1 MSLGAC
7 GKVALIW
14 LKHVGLLLF
23 LRRIHRRSDG
33 VSEAAAPPKMHY
45 MFPEPITRTPR
56 TRACAAALI
65 ACGITAAPAW
75 ANHQQVVVTRHYD
88 NAVGTSDA
96 ASQGVIEAGL
106 LRSRPALR
114 PGEVLEFVPGVI
126 VTQHTGDGKANQYFL
141 RGFNLDHGT
150 DFATSVNGMPTN
162 MSSHAHGQGYA
173 DLNFLIP
180 EMVQRVEYR
189 KGPYYAKGG
198 DFSLAGAADIAYR
211 TSFDR
216 PFLDFGI
223 GQRGFR
229 RSVAGGSAAVG
240 AGMTVVGAIEA
251 MGHDGPWVVPQGLK
265 RHNGVVTLSG
275 VGDDS
280 AWQLSVMGYDAKW
293 TATDQVP
300 ERLINTPGFNRFG
313 TLDPT
318 AGGDTS
324 RHSVSGQWSKNDGQ
338 GGVLRAQAYLMR
350 YHLDLYSN
358 FTYALERP
366 KDGDQFRQQDNR
378 TVLGGQVSYALSHGL
393 FERIARTEVGLQLR
407 HDDARVGLYDTVVR
421 RVTNVVRLDDVR
433 QSLAGVYAQ
442 TVVEWTP
449 MVRTITGLRAD
460 HLHARVDALS
470 LAQNSGSA
478 SGTQVSPKL
487 SVVLGP
493 WRKSEWFFNAGTGYH
508 SNDARGGTIRLDP
521 RSGEPVPRV
530 PLLVAGRGAEAGF
543 RTEAIPGL
551 QSSLSLWGL
560 HLDSEL
566 VYVGDAGATEASQ
579 SSRRRGV
586 EFSNRYTPVNW
597 LLIDADLAW
606 SHGRFANGDR
616 IPNAVD
622 RVASMAVT
630 LRDIAHWSGTLQWRY
645 LGSGALVEDNSVR
658 SRPSS
663 TLNARVSRHLPWLG
677 RNSEVTLDVFNLTNR
692 RTNDIQY
699 FYESR
704 LPGEAAPVADRH
716 LHPAEPRSM
725 RLSLRWG
732 F

>member
-1 MSLGAC
+1 MILKSLSRA
-7 GKVALIW
+7 KPV
-14 LKHVGLLLF
+14 
-23 LRRIHRRSDG
+23 
-33 VSEAAAPPKMHY
+33 
-45 MFPEPITRTPR
+45 
-56 TRACAAALI
+56 ACAFFMTVTMAQ
-65 ACGITAAPAW
+65 

-114 PGEVLEFVPGVI
+114 PGEILEFVPGVI

-162 MSSHAHGQGYA
+162 LPTHAHGQGYS

-180 EMVQRVEYR
+180 ELVQRVEYR

-211 TSFDR
+211 TGFDR
-216 PFLDFGI
+216 PFLDVGI

-229 RSVAGGSAAVG
+229 RHVAGGSTDVG
-240 AGMTVVGAIEA
+240 SGRTLLGAFEV

-275 VGDDS
+275 VGDS
-280 AWQLSVMGYDAKW
+280 SSWQLSFMGYQAKW

-300 ERLINTPGFNRFG
+300 ERLLNAPGFNRYG
-313 TLDPT
+313 SLDPT

-324 RHSVSGQWSKNDGQ
+324 RHSVSGQWSHNDAQ
-338 GGVLRAQAYLMR
+338 GGVWRAQAYVVR
-350 YHLDLYSN
+350 YAMDLYSN

-366 KDGDQFRQQDNR
+366 AAGDQFAQKDAR
-378 TVLGGQVSYALSHGL
+378 TVWGGQFSYAMSHGL
-393 FERIARTEVGLQLR
+393 FERIARSELGLQWR
-407 HDDARVGLYDTVVR
+407 TDKARVGLYDAVARRITEVVR
-421 RVTNVVRLDDVR
+421 EDDV
-433 QSLAGVYAQ
+433 QQTLVGVYAQ
-442 TVVEWTP
+442 NVLEWTP
-449 MVRTITGLRAD
+449 WLRTIAGVRVDHKRAQ
-460 HLHARVDALS
+460 VDALS
-470 LAQNSGSA
+470 LTVNGGRAQDSKA
-478 SGTQVSPKL
+478 SPKL
-487 SVVLGP
+487 SLILGP
-493 WRKSEWFFNAGTGYH
+493 WRKSEFFVNAGTGFH
-508 SNDARGGTIRLDP
+508 SNDARGATIRLDP
-521 RSGEPVPRV
+521 RSGESAQRV
-530 PLLVAGRGAEAGF
+530 PLLVAGRGAELGF

-551 QSSLSLWGL
+551 QSSLALWGL
-560 HLDSEL
+560 KLDSEL
-566 VYVGDAGATEASQ
+566 VYVGDAGATEASRA
-579 SSRRRGV
+579 SSRRGV
-586 EFSNRYTPVNW
+586 EFNNRYTPVQW
-597 LLIDADLAW
+597 LLIDADFAW
-606 SHGRFANGDR
+606 SRGRFDNGDR

-630 LRDIAHWSGTLQWRY
+630 LRDLAHWTTSLQWRY
-645 LGSGALVEDNSVR
+645 LGSGPLVEDNSVR

-663 TLNARVSRHLPWLG
+663 TLYTRITRGLPGWG
-677 RNSEVTLDVFNLTNR
+677 RQTDITLDIFNLTNR
-692 RTNDIQY
+692 RVNDIQY

-704 LPGEAAPVADRH
+704 LPGEPAPVADRH
-716 LHPAEPRSM
+716 VHPAEPRTF

>member
-1 MSLGAC
+1 MILKSPSRA
-7 GKVALIW
+7 KPVAYAFCMT
-14 LKHVGLLLF
+14 VTM
-23 LRRIHRRSDG
+23 
-33 VSEAAAPPKMHY
+33 AQ
-45 MFPEPITRTPR
+45 
-56 TRACAAALI
+56 
-65 ACGITAAPAW
+65 

-114 PGEVLEFVPGVI
+114 PGEILEFVPGVI

-162 MSSHAHGQGYA
+162 LPTHAHGQGYS

-180 EMVQRVEYR
+180 ELVQRVEYR

-211 TSFDR
+211 TGFDR
-216 PFLDFGI
+216 PFLDVGI

-229 RSVAGGSAAVG
+229 RHVAGGSTDVG
-240 AGMTVVGAIEA
+240 SGRTLLGAFEV

-275 VGDDS
+275 VGDS
-280 AWQLSVMGYDAKW
+280 SSWQLSFMGYQAKW

-300 ERLINTPGFNRFG
+300 ERLLNAPGFNRYG
-313 TLDPT
+313 SLDPT

-324 RHSVSGQWSKNDGQ
+324 RHSVSGQWSHNDAQ
-338 GGVLRAQAYLMR
+338 GGVWRAQAYVVR
-350 YHLDLYSN
+350 YAMDLYSN

-366 KDGDQFRQQDNR
+366 AAGDQFAQKDAR
-378 TVLGGQVSYALSHGL
+378 TVWGGQFSYAMSHGL
-393 FERIARTEVGLQLR
+393 FERIARSELGLQWR
-407 HDDARVGLYDTVVR
+407 TDKARVGLYDAVARRITEVVR
-421 RVTNVVRLDDVR
+421 EDDV
-433 QSLAGVYAQ
+433 QQTLVGVYAQ
-442 TVVEWTP
+442 NVLEWTP
-449 MVRTITGLRAD
+449 WLRTIAGVRVDHKRAQ
-460 HLHARVDALS
+460 VDALS
-470 LAQNSGSA
+470 LTVNGGTAQDSKA
-478 SGTQVSPKL
+478 SPKL
-487 SVVLGP
+487 SLILGP
-493 WRKSEWFFNAGTGYH
+493 WRKSEFFVNAGTGFH
-508 SNDARGGTIRLDP
+508 SNDARGATIRLDP
-521 RSGEPVPRV
+521 RSGESAQRV
-530 PLLVAGRGAEAGF
+530 PLLVAGRGAELGF

-551 QSSLSLWGL
+551 QSSLALWGL
-560 HLDSEL
+560 KLDSEL
-566 VYVGDAGATEASQ
+566 VYVGDAGATEASRA
-579 SSRRRGV
+579 SSRRGV
-586 EFSNRYTPVNW
+586 EFNNRYTPVQW
-597 LLIDADLAW
+597 LLIDADFAW
-606 SHGRFANGDR
+606 SRGRFDNGDR

-630 LRDIAHWSGTLQWRY
+630 LRDLAHWTTSLQWRY
-645 LGSGALVEDNSVR
+645 LGSGPLVEDNSVR

-663 TLNARVSRHLPWLG
+663 TLNTRITRGLPGWG
-677 RNSEVTLDVFNLTNR
+677 RQTDITLDIFNLTDR
-692 RTNDIQY
+692 RVNDIQY

-704 LPGEAAPVADRH
+704 LPGEPAPVADRH
-716 LHPAEPRSM
+716 VHPAEPRTF

>member
-1 MSLGAC
+1 MILKSPSRA
-7 GKVALIW
+7 KPVAYAFFMT
-14 LKHVGLLLF
+14 VTM
-23 LRRIHRRSDG
+23 
-33 VSEAAAPPKMHY
+33 AQ
-45 MFPEPITRTPR
+45 
-56 TRACAAALI
+56 
-65 ACGITAAPAW
+65 

-114 PGEVLEFVPGVI
+114 PGEILEFVPGVI

-162 MSSHAHGQGYA
+162 LPTHAHGQGYS

-180 EMVQRVEYR
+180 ELVQRVEYR

-211 TSFDR
+211 TGFDR
-216 PFLDFGI
+216 PFLDVGI

-229 RSVAGGSAAVG
+229 RHVAGGSTDVG
-240 AGMTVVGAIEA
+240 SGRTLLGAFEV

-275 VGDDS
+275 VGDS
-280 AWQLSVMGYDAKW
+280 SSWQLSFMGYQAKW

-300 ERLINTPGFNRFG
+300 ERLLNAPGFNRYG
-313 TLDPT
+313 SLDPT

-324 RHSVSGQWSKNDGQ
+324 RHSVSGQWSHNDAQ
-338 GGVLRAQAYLMR
+338 GGVWRAQAYVVR
-350 YHLDLYSN
+350 YAMDLYSN

-366 KDGDQFRQQDNR
+366 AAGDQFAQKDAR
-378 TVLGGQVSYALSHGL
+378 TVWGGQFSYAMSHGL
-393 FERIARTEVGLQLR
+393 FERIARSELGLQWR
-407 HDDARVGLYDTVVR
+407 TDKARVGLYDSVARRITEVVR
-421 RVTNVVRLDDVR
+421 EDDV
-433 QSLAGVYAQ
+433 QQTLVGVYAQ
-442 TVVEWTP
+442 NVLEWTP
-449 MVRTITGLRAD
+449 WLRTIAGVRVDHKRAQ
-460 HLHARVDALS
+460 VDALS
-470 LAQNSGSA
+470 LTVNGGRAQDSKA
-478 SGTQVSPKL
+478 SPKL
-487 SVVLGP
+487 SLILGP
-493 WRKSEWFFNAGTGYH
+493 WRKSEFFVNAGTGFH
-508 SNDARGGTIRLDP
+508 SNDARGATIRLDP
-521 RSGEPVPRV
+521 RSGESAQRV
-530 PLLVAGRGAEAGF
+530 PLLVAGRGTELGF

-551 QSSLSLWGL
+551 QSSLALWGL
-560 HLDSEL
+560 KLDSEL
-566 VYVGDAGATEASQ
+566 VYVGDAGATEASRA
-579 SSRRRGV
+579 SSRRGV
-586 EFSNRYTPVNW
+586 EFNNRYTPVQW
-597 LLIDADLAW
+597 LLIDADFAW
-606 SHGRFANGDR
+606 SRGRFDNGDR

-630 LRDIAHWSGTLQWRY
+630 LRDLAHWTTSLQWRY
-645 LGSGALVEDNSVR
+645 LGSGPLVEDNSVR

-663 TLNARVSRHLPWLG
+663 TLNTRITRGLPGWG
-677 RNSEVTLDVFNLTNR
+677 RQTDITLDIFNLTNR
-692 RTNDIQY
+692 RVNDIQY

-704 LPGEAAPVADRH
+704 LPGEPAPVADRH
-716 LHPAEPRSM
+716 VHPAEPRTF

>member
-1 MSLGAC
+1 MILKSLSRA
-7 GKVALIW
+7 KPVAYAFCMT
-14 LKHVGLLLF
+14 VTM
-23 LRRIHRRSDG
+23 
-33 VSEAAAPPKMHY
+33 AQ
-45 MFPEPITRTPR
+45 
-56 TRACAAALI
+56 
-65 ACGITAAPAW
+65 

-114 PGEVLEFVPGVI
+114 PGEILEFVPGVI

-162 MSSHAHGQGYA
+162 LPTHAHGQGYS

-180 EMVQRVEYR
+180 ELVQRVEYR

-211 TSFDR
+211 TGFDR
-216 PFLDFGI
+216 PFLDVGI

-229 RSVAGGSAAVG
+229 RHVAGGSTDIGSGRTLLG
-240 AGMTVVGAIEA
+240 AFEV

-275 VGDDS
+275 VGDS
-280 AWQLSVMGYDAKW
+280 SSWQLSFMGYQAKW

-300 ERLINTPGFNRFG
+300 ERLLNAPGFNRYG
-313 TLDPT
+313 SLDPT

-324 RHSVSGQWSKNDGQ
+324 RHSVSGQWSHNDAQ
-338 GGVLRAQAYLMR
+338 GGVWRAQAYVVR
-350 YHLDLYSN
+350 YAMDLYSN

-366 KDGDQFRQQDNR
+366 AAGDQFAQKDAR
-378 TVLGGQVSYALSHGL
+378 TVWGGQFSYAMSHGL
-393 FERIARTEVGLQLR
+393 FERIARSEFGLQWR
-407 HDDARVGLYDTVVR
+407 TDKARVGLYDAVARRITEVVR
-421 RVTNVVRLDDVR
+421 EDDV
-433 QSLAGVYAQ
+433 QQTLVGVYAQ
-442 TVVEWTP
+442 NVLEWTP
-449 MVRTITGLRAD
+449 WLRTIAGVRVDHKRAQ
-460 HLHARVDALS
+460 VDALS
-470 LAQNSGSA
+470 LTVNGGRAQDSKA
-478 SGTQVSPKL
+478 SPKL
-487 SVVLGP
+487 SLILGP
-493 WRKSEWFFNAGTGYH
+493 WRKSEFFVNAGTGFH
-508 SNDARGGTIRLDP
+508 SNDARGATIRLDP
-521 RSGEPVPRV
+521 RSGESAQRV
-530 PLLVAGRGAEAGF
+530 PLLVAGRGTELGF

-551 QSSLSLWGL
+551 QSSLALWGL
-560 HLDSEL
+560 KLESEL
-566 VYVGDAGATEASQ
+566 VYVGDAGATEASRA
-579 SSRRRGV
+579 SSRRGV
-586 EFSNRYTPVNW
+586 EFNNRYTPVQW
-597 LLIDADLAW
+597 LLIDADFAW
-606 SHGRFANGDR
+606 SRGRFDNGDR

-630 LRDIAHWSGTLQWRY
+630 LRDLAHWTTSLQWRY
-645 LGSGALVEDNSVR
+645 LGSGPLVEDNSVR

-663 TLNARVSRHLPWLG
+663 TLNTRITRGLPGWG
-677 RNSEVTLDVFNLTNR
+677 RQTDITLDIFNLTNR
-692 RTNDIQY
+692 RVNDIQY

-704 LPGEAAPVADRH
+704 LPGEPAPVADRH
-716 LHPAEPRSM
+716 VHPAEPRTF

>member
-1 MSLGAC
+1 M
-7 GKVALIW
+7 I
-14 LKHVGLLLF
+14 LKSP
-23 LRRIHRRSDG
+23 RRAKP
-33 VSEAAAPPKMHY
+33 V
-45 MFPEPITRTPR
+45 
-56 TRACAAALI
+56 ACAFCMTVTMAQ
-65 ACGITAAPAW
+65 

-114 PGEVLEFVPGVI
+114 PGEILEFVPGVI

-162 MSSHAHGQGYA
+162 LPTHAHGQGYS

-180 EMVQRVEYR
+180 ELVQRVEYR

-211 TSFDR
+211 TGFDR
-216 PFLDFGI
+216 PFLDVGI

-229 RSVAGGSAAVG
+229 RHVAGGSTDVG
-240 AGMTVVGAIEA
+240 SGRTLLGAFEV

-275 VGDDS
+275 VGDS
-280 AWQLSVMGYDAKW
+280 SSWQLSFMGYQAKW

-300 ERLINTPGFNRFG
+300 ERLLNAPGFNRYG
-313 TLDPT
+313 SLDPT

-324 RHSVSGQWSKNDGQ
+324 RHSVSGQWSHNDAQ
-338 GGVLRAQAYLMR
+338 GGVWRAQAYVVR
-350 YHLDLYSN
+350 YAMDLYSN

-366 KDGDQFRQQDNR
+366 AAGDQFAQKDAR
-378 TVLGGQVSYALSHGL
+378 TVWGGQFSYAMSHGL
-393 FERIARTEVGLQLR
+393 FERIARSELGLQWR
-407 HDDARVGLYDTVVR
+407 TDKARVGLYDSVARRITEVVR
-421 RVTNVVRLDDVR
+421 EDDV
-433 QSLAGVYAQ
+433 QQTLVGVYAQ
-442 TVVEWTP
+442 NVLEWTP
-449 MVRTITGLRAD
+449 WLRSIAGVRVDHKRAQ
-460 HLHARVDALS
+460 VDALS
-470 LAQNSGSA
+470 LTVNGGRAQDSKA
-478 SGTQVSPKL
+478 SPKL
-487 SVVLGP
+487 SLILGP
-493 WRKSEWFFNAGTGYH
+493 WRKSEFFVNAGTGFH
-508 SNDARGGTIRLDP
+508 SNDARGATIRLDP
-521 RSGEPVPRV
+521 RSGESAQRV
-530 PLLVAGRGAEAGF
+530 PLLVAGRGAELGF

-551 QSSLSLWGL
+551 QSSLALWGL
-560 HLDSEL
+560 KLDSEL
-566 VYVGDAGATEASQ
+566 VYVGDAGATEASRA
-579 SSRRRGV
+579 SSRRGV
-586 EFSNRYTPVNW
+586 EFNNRYTPVQW
-597 LLIDADLAW
+597 LLIDADFAW
-606 SHGRFANGDR
+606 SRGRFDNGDR

-630 LRDIAHWSGTLQWRY
+630 LRDLAHWTTSLQWRY
-645 LGSGALVEDNSVR
+645 LGSGPLVEDNSVR

-663 TLNARVSRHLPWLG
+663 TLNTRITRGLPGWG
-677 RNSEVTLDVFNLTNR
+677 RQTDITLDIFNLTNR
-692 RTNDIQY
+692 RVNDIQY

-704 LPGEAAPVADRH
+704 LPGDPAPVADRH
-716 LHPAEPRSM
+716 VHPAEPRTF

>member
-1 MSLGAC
+1 M
-7 GKVALIW
+7 I
-14 LKHVGLLLF
+14 LKSP
-23 LRRIHRRSDG
+23 RRAKP
-33 VSEAAAPPKMHY
+33 V
-45 MFPEPITRTPR
+45 
-56 TRACAAALI
+56 ACAFCMTVTMAQ
-65 ACGITAAPAW
+65 

-114 PGEVLEFVPGVI
+114 PGEILEFVPGVI

-162 MSSHAHGQGYA
+162 LPTHAHGQGYS

-180 EMVQRVEYR
+180 ELVQRVEYR

-211 TSFDR
+211 TGFDR
-216 PFLDFGI
+216 PFLDVGI

-229 RSVAGGSAAVG
+229 RHVAGGSTDVG
-240 AGMTVVGAIEA
+240 SGRTLLGAFEV

-275 VGDDS
+275 VGDS
-280 AWQLSVMGYDAKW
+280 SSWQLSFMGYQAKW

-300 ERLINTPGFNRFG
+300 ERLLNAPGFNRYG
-313 TLDPT
+313 SLDPT

-324 RHSVSGQWSKNDGQ
+324 RHSVSGQWSHNDAQ
-338 GGVLRAQAYLMR
+338 GGVWRAQAYVVR
-350 YHLDLYSN
+350 YAMDLYSN

-366 KDGDQFRQQDNR
+366 AAGDQFAQKDAR
-378 TVLGGQVSYALSHGL
+378 TVWGGQFSYAMSHGL
-393 FERIARTEVGLQLR
+393 FERIARSELGLQWR
-407 HDDARVGLYDTVVR
+407 TDKARVGLYDSVARRITEVVR
-421 RVTNVVRLDDVR
+421 EDDV
-433 QSLAGVYAQ
+433 QQTLVGVYAQ
-442 TVVEWTP
+442 NVLEWTP
-449 MVRTITGLRAD
+449 WLRSIAGVRVDHKRAQ
-460 HLHARVDALS
+460 VDALS
-470 LAQNSGSA
+470 LTVNGGRAQDSKA
-478 SGTQVSPKL
+478 SPKL
-487 SVVLGP
+487 SLILGP
-493 WRKSEWFFNAGTGYH
+493 WRKSEFFVNAGTGFH
-508 SNDARGGTIRLDP
+508 SNDARGATIRLDP
-521 RSGEPVPRV
+521 RSGESAQRV
-530 PLLVAGRGAEAGF
+530 PLLVAGRGAELGF

-551 QSSLSLWGL
+551 QSSLALWGL
-560 HLDSEL
+560 KLESEL
-566 VYVGDAGATEASQ
+566 VYVGDAGATEASRA
-579 SSRRRGV
+579 SSRRGV
-586 EFSNRYTPVNW
+586 EFNNRYTPVQW
-597 LLIDADLAW
+597 LLIDADFAW
-606 SHGRFANGDR
+606 SRGRFDNGDR

-630 LRDIAHWSGTLQWRY
+630 LRDLAHWTTSLQWRY
-645 LGSGALVEDNSVR
+645 LGSGPLVEDNSVR

-663 TLNARVSRHLPWLG
+663 TLNTRITRGLPGLG
-677 RNSEVTLDVFNLTNR
+677 RQTDITLDIFNLTNR
-692 RTNDIQY
+692 RVNDIQY

-704 LPGEAAPVADRH
+704 LPGEPAPVADRH
-716 LHPAEPRSM
+716 VHPAEPRTF

>member
-1 MSLGAC
+1 MILKSLSRA
-7 GKVALIW
+7 KPV
-14 LKHVGLLLF
+14 
-23 LRRIHRRSDG
+23 
-33 VSEAAAPPKMHY
+33 
-45 MFPEPITRTPR
+45 
-56 TRACAAALI
+56 ACAFFMTVTMAQ
-65 ACGITAAPAW
+65 

-114 PGEVLEFVPGVI
+114 PGEILEFVPGVI

-162 MSSHAHGQGYA
+162 LPTHAHGQGYS

-180 EMVQRVEYR
+180 ELVQRVEYR

-211 TSFDR
+211 TGFDR
-216 PFLDFGI
+216 PFLDVGI

-229 RSVAGGSAAVG
+229 RHVAGGSTDLGSGRTLLG
-240 AGMTVVGAIEA
+240 AFEV

-275 VGDDS
+275 VGDS
-280 AWQLSVMGYDAKW
+280 SSWQLSFMGYQAKW

-300 ERLINTPGFNRFG
+300 ERLLNAPGFNRYG
-313 TLDPT
+313 SLDPT

-324 RHSVSGQWSKNDGQ
+324 RHSVSGQWSHNDAQ
-338 GGVLRAQAYLMR
+338 GGVWRAQAYVVR
-350 YHLDLYSN
+350 YAMDLYSN

-366 KDGDQFRQQDNR
+366 AAGDQFAQKDAR
-378 TVLGGQVSYALSHGL
+378 TVWGGQFSYAMSHGL
-393 FERIARTEVGLQLR
+393 FERIARSELGLQWR
-407 HDDARVGLYDTVVR
+407 TDKARVGLYDAVARRITEVVR
-421 RVTNVVRLDDVR
+421 EDDV
-433 QSLAGVYAQ
+433 QQTLVGVYAQ
-442 TVVEWTP
+442 NVLEWTP
-449 MVRTITGLRAD
+449 WLRSIAGVRVDHKRAQ
-460 HLHARVDALS
+460 VDALS
-470 LAQNSGSA
+470 LTVNGGRAQDSKA
-478 SGTQVSPKL
+478 SPKL
-487 SVVLGP
+487 SLILGP
-493 WRKSEWFFNAGTGYH
+493 WRKSEFFVNAGTGFH
-508 SNDARGGTIRLDP
+508 SNDARGATIRLDP
-521 RSGEPVPRV
+521 RSGESAQRV
-530 PLLVAGRGAEAGF
+530 PLLVAGRGAELGF

-551 QSSLSLWGL
+551 QSSLALWGL
-560 HLDSEL
+560 KLDSEL
-566 VYVGDAGATEASQ
+566 VYVGDAGATEASRA
-579 SSRRRGV
+579 SSRRGV
-586 EFSNRYTPVNW
+586 EFNNRYTPVQW
-597 LLIDADLAW
+597 LLIDADFAW
-606 SHGRFANGDR
+606 SRGRFDNGDR

-630 LRDIAHWSGTLQWRY
+630 LRDLAHWTTSLQWRY
-645 LGSGALVEDNSVR
+645 LGSGPLVEDNSVR

-663 TLNARVSRHLPWLG
+663 TLNTRITRGLPGWG
-677 RNSEVTLDVFNLTNR
+677 RQTDITLDIFNLTNR
-692 RTNDIQY
+692 RVNDIQY

-704 LPGEAAPVADRH
+704 LPGEPAPVADRH
-716 LHPAEPRSM
+716 VHPAEPRTF

>member
-1 MSLGAC
+1 MILKSLSRA
-7 GKVALIW
+7 KPV
-14 LKHVGLLLF
+14 
-23 LRRIHRRSDG
+23 
-33 VSEAAAPPKMHY
+33 
-45 MFPEPITRTPR
+45 
-56 TRACAAALI
+56 ACAFCMTVTMAQ
-65 ACGITAAPAW
+65 

-114 PGEVLEFVPGVI
+114 PGEILEFVPGVI

-162 MSSHAHGQGYA
+162 LPTHAHGQGYS

-180 EMVQRVEYR
+180 ELVQRVEYR

-211 TSFDR
+211 TGFDR
-216 PFLDFGI
+216 PFLDVGI

-229 RSVAGGSAAVG
+229 RHVAGGSTDVG
-240 AGMTVVGAIEA
+240 SGRTLLGAFEV

-275 VGDDS
+275 VGDS
-280 AWQLSVMGYDAKW
+280 SSWQLSFMGYQAKW

-300 ERLINTPGFNRFG
+300 ERLLNAPGFNRYG
-313 TLDPT
+313 SLDPT

-324 RHSVSGQWSKNDGQ
+324 RHSVSGQWSHNDAQ
-338 GGVLRAQAYLMR
+338 GGVWRAQAYVVR
-350 YHLDLYSN
+350 YAMDLYSN

-366 KDGDQFRQQDNR
+366 AAGDQFAQKDAR
-378 TVLGGQVSYALSHGL
+378 TVWGGQFSYAMSHGL
-393 FERIARTEVGLQLR
+393 FERIARSELGLQWR
-407 HDDARVGLYDTVVR
+407 TDKARVGLYDSVARRITEVVR
-421 RVTNVVRLDDVR
+421 EDDV
-433 QSLAGVYAQ
+433 QQTLVGVYAQ
-442 TVVEWTP
+442 NVLEWTP
-449 MVRTITGLRAD
+449 WLRSIAGVRVDHKRAQ
-460 HLHARVDALS
+460 VDALS
-470 LAQNSGSA
+470 LTVNGGRAQDSKA
-478 SGTQVSPKL
+478 SPKL
-487 SVVLGP
+487 SLILGP
-493 WRKSEWFFNAGTGYH
+493 WRKSEFFVNAGTGFH
-508 SNDARGGTIRLDP
+508 SNDARGATIRLDP
-521 RSGEPVPRV
+521 RSGESAQRV
-530 PLLVAGRGAEAGF
+530 PLLVAGRGAELGF

-551 QSSLSLWGL
+551 QSSLALWGL
-560 HLDSEL
+560 KLDSEL
-566 VYVGDAGATEASQ
+566 VYVGDAGATEASRA
-579 SSRRRGV
+579 SSRRGV
-586 EFSNRYTPVNW
+586 EFNNRYTPVQW
-597 LLIDADLAW
+597 LLIDADFAW
-606 SHGRFANGDR
+606 SRGRFDNGDR

-630 LRDIAHWSGTLQWRY
+630 LRDLAHWTTSLQWRY
-645 LGSGALVEDNSVR
+645 LGSGPLVEDNSVR

-663 TLNARVSRHLPWLG
+663 TLNTRITRGLPGWG
-677 RNSEVTLDVFNLTNR
+677 RQTDITLDIFNLTNR
-692 RTNDIQY
+692 RVNDIQY

-704 LPGEAAPVADRH
+704 LPGDPAPVADRH
-716 LHPAEPRSM
+716 VHPAEPRTF

>member
-1 MSLGAC
+1 MILKSLSRA
-7 GKVALIW
+7 KPV
-14 LKHVGLLLF
+14 
-23 LRRIHRRSDG
+23 
-33 VSEAAAPPKMHY
+33 
-45 MFPEPITRTPR
+45 
-56 TRACAAALI
+56 ACAFFMTVTMAQ
-65 ACGITAAPAW
+65 

-114 PGEVLEFVPGVI
+114 PGEILEFVPGVI

-162 MSSHAHGQGYA
+162 LPTHAHGQGYS

-180 EMVQRVEYR
+180 ELVQRVEYR

-211 TSFDR
+211 TGFDR
-216 PFLDFGI
+216 PFLDVGI

-229 RSVAGGSAAVG
+229 RHVAGGSTDVG
-240 AGMTVVGAIEA
+240 SGRTLLGAFEV

-275 VGDDS
+275 VGDS
-280 AWQLSVMGYDAKW
+280 SSWQLSFMGYQAKW

-300 ERLINTPGFNRFG
+300 ERLLNAPGFNRYG
-313 TLDPT
+313 SLDPT

-324 RHSVSGQWSKNDGQ
+324 RHSVSGQWSHNDAQ
-338 GGVLRAQAYLMR
+338 GGVWRAQAYVVR
-350 YHLDLYSN
+350 YAMDLYSN

-366 KDGDQFRQQDNR
+366 AAGDQFAQKDGR
-378 TVLGGQVSYALSHGL
+378 TVWGGQFSYAMSHGL
-393 FERIARTEVGLQLR
+393 FERIARSELGLQWR
-407 HDDARVGLYDTVVR
+407 TDKARVGLYDAVARRITEVVR
-421 RVTNVVRLDDVR
+421 EDDV
-433 QSLAGVYAQ
+433 QQTLVGVYAQ
-442 TVVEWTP
+442 NVLEWTP
-449 MVRTITGLRAD
+449 WLRTIAGVRVDHKRAQ
-460 HLHARVDALS
+460 VDALS
-470 LAQNSGSA
+470 LTVNGGRAQDSKA
-478 SGTQVSPKL
+478 SPKL
-487 SVVLGP
+487 SLILGP
-493 WRKSEWFFNAGTGYH
+493 WRKSEFFVNAGTGFH
-508 SNDARGGTIRLDP
+508 SNDARGATIRLDP
-521 RSGEPVPRV
+521 RSGESAQRV
-530 PLLVAGRGAEAGF
+530 PLLVAGRGTELGF

-551 QSSLSLWGL
+551 QSSLALWGL
-560 HLDSEL
+560 KLDSEL
-566 VYVGDAGATEASQ
+566 VYVGDAGATEASRA
-579 SSRRRGV
+579 SSRRGV
-586 EFSNRYTPVNW
+586 EFNNRYTPVQW
-597 LLIDADLAW
+597 LLIDADFAW
-606 SHGRFANGDR
+606 SRGRFDNGDR

-630 LRDIAHWSGTLQWRY
+630 LRDLAHWTTSLQWRY
-645 LGSGALVEDNSVR
+645 LGSGPLVEDNSVR

-663 TLNARVSRHLPWLG
+663 TLNTRITRGLPGWG
-677 RNSEVTLDVFNLTNR
+677 RQTDITLDIFNLTNR
-692 RTNDIQY
+692 RVNDIQY

-704 LPGEAAPVADRH
+704 LPGEPAPVADRH
-716 LHPAEPRSM
+716 VHPAEPRTF

>member
-1 MSLGAC
+1 M
-7 GKVALIW
+7 I
-14 LKHVGLLLF
+14 LKSP
-23 LRRIHRRSDG
+23 RRAKP
-33 VSEAAAPPKMHY
+33 V
-45 MFPEPITRTPR
+45 
-56 TRACAAALI
+56 ACAFCMTVTMAQ
-65 ACGITAAPAW
+65 

-114 PGEVLEFVPGVI
+114 PGEILEFVPGVI

-162 MSSHAHGQGYA
+162 LPTHAHGQGYS

-180 EMVQRVEYR
+180 ELVQRVEYR

-211 TSFDR
+211 TGFDR
-216 PFLDFGI
+216 PFLDVGI

-229 RSVAGGSAAVG
+229 RHVAGGSTDLGSGRTLLG
-240 AGMTVVGAIEA
+240 AFEV

-275 VGDDS
+275 VGDS
-280 AWQLSVMGYDAKW
+280 SSWQLSFMGYQAKW

-300 ERLINTPGFNRFG
+300 ERLLNAPGFNRYG
-313 TLDPT
+313 SLDPT

-324 RHSVSGQWSKNDGQ
+324 RHSVSGQWSHNDAQ
-338 GGVLRAQAYLMR
+338 GGVWRAQAYVVR
-350 YHLDLYSN
+350 YAMDLYSN

-366 KDGDQFRQQDNR
+366 AAGDQFAQKDAR
-378 TVLGGQVSYALSHGL
+378 TVWGGQFSYAMSHGL
-393 FERIARTEVGLQLR
+393 FERIARSELGLQWR
-407 HDDARVGLYDTVVR
+407 TDKARVGLYDSVARRITEVVR
-421 RVTNVVRLDDVR
+421 EDDV
-433 QSLAGVYAQ
+433 QQTLVGVYAQ
-442 TVVEWTP
+442 NVLEWTP
-449 MVRTITGLRAD
+449 WLRTIAGVRVDHKRAQ
-460 HLHARVDALS
+460 VDALS
-470 LAQNSGSA
+470 LTVNGGRAQDSKA
-478 SGTQVSPKL
+478 SPKL
-487 SVVLGP
+487 SLILGP
-493 WRKSEWFFNAGTGYH
+493 WRKSEFFVNAGTGFH
-508 SNDARGGTIRLDP
+508 SNDARGATIRLDP
-521 RSGEPVPRV
+521 RSGESAQRV
-530 PLLVAGRGAEAGF
+530 PLLVAGRGAELGF

-551 QSSLSLWGL
+551 QSSLALWGL
-560 HLDSEL
+560 KLESEL
-566 VYVGDAGATEASQ
+566 VYVGDAGATEASRA
-579 SSRRRGV
+579 SSRRGV
-586 EFSNRYTPVNW
+586 EFNNRYTPVQW
-597 LLIDADLAW
+597 LLIDADFAW
-606 SHGRFANGDR
+606 SRGRFDNGDR

-630 LRDIAHWSGTLQWRY
+630 LRDLAHWTTSLQWRY
-645 LGSGALVEDNSVR
+645 LGSGPLVEDNSVR

-663 TLNARVSRHLPWLG
+663 TLNTRITRGLPGLG
-677 RNSEVTLDVFNLTNR
+677 RQTDITLDIFNLTNR
-692 RTNDIQY
+692 RVNDIQY

-704 LPGEAAPVADRH
+704 LPGEPAPVADRH
-716 LHPAEPRSM
+716 VHPAEPRTF

>member
-1 MSLGAC
+1 M
-7 GKVALIW
+7 I
-14 LKHVGLLLF
+14 LKSP
-23 LRRIHRRSDG
+23 RRAKP
-33 VSEAAAPPKMHY
+33 V
-45 MFPEPITRTPR
+45 
-56 TRACAAALI
+56 ACAFCMTVTMAQ
-65 ACGITAAPAW
+65 

-114 PGEVLEFVPGVI
+114 PGEILEFVPGVI

-162 MSSHAHGQGYA
+162 LPTHAHGQGYS

-180 EMVQRVEYR
+180 ELVQRVEYR

-211 TSFDR
+211 TGFDR
-216 PFLDFGI
+216 PFLDVGI

-229 RSVAGGSAAVG
+229 RHVAGGSTDLGSGRTVLG
-240 AGMTVVGAIEA
+240 AFEV

-275 VGDDS
+275 VGDS
-280 AWQLSVMGYDAKW
+280 SSWQLSFMGYRAKW

-300 ERLINTPGFNRFG
+300 ERLLNAPGFNRYG
-313 TLDPT
+313 SLDPT

-324 RHSVSGQWSKNDGQ
+324 RHSVSGQWSHNDAQ
-338 GGVLRAQAYLMR
+338 GGVWRAQAYVVR
-350 YHLDLYSN
+350 YAMDLYSN

-366 KDGDQFRQQDNR
+366 AAGDQFAQKDAR
-378 TVLGGQVSYALSHGL
+378 TVWGGQFSYAMSHGL
-393 FERIARTEVGLQLR
+393 FERIARSELGLQWR
-407 HDDARVGLYDTVVR
+407 TDKARVGLYDSVARRITEVVR
-421 RVTNVVRLDDVR
+421 EDDV
-433 QSLAGVYAQ
+433 QQTLVGVYAQ
-442 TVVEWTP
+442 NVLEWTP
-449 MVRTITGLRAD
+449 WLRTIAGVRVDHKRAQ
-460 HLHARVDALS
+460 VDALS
-470 LAQNSGSA
+470 LTVNGGRAQDSKA
-478 SGTQVSPKL
+478 SPKL
-487 SVVLGP
+487 SLILGP
-493 WRKSEWFFNAGTGYH
+493 WRKSEFFVNAGTGFH
-508 SNDARGGTIRLDP
+508 SNDARGATIRLDP
-521 RSGEPVPRV
+521 RSGESAQRV
-530 PLLVAGRGAEAGF
+530 PLLVAGRGAELGF

-551 QSSLSLWGL
+551 QSSLALWGL
-560 HLDSEL
+560 KLDSEL
-566 VYVGDAGATEASQ
+566 VYVGDAGATEASRA
-579 SSRRRGV
+579 SSRRGV
-586 EFSNRYTPVNW
+586 EFNNRYTPVQW
-597 LLIDADLAW
+597 LLIDADFAW
-606 SHGRFANGDR
+606 SRGRFDNGDR

-630 LRDIAHWSGTLQWRY
+630 LRDLAHWTTSLQWRY
-645 LGSGALVEDNSVR
+645 LGSGPLVEDNSVR

-663 TLNARVSRHLPWLG
+663 TLNTRITRGLPGWG
-677 RNSEVTLDVFNLTNR
+677 RQTDITLDIFNLTNR
-692 RTNDIQY
+692 RVNDIQY

-704 LPGEAAPVADRH
+704 LPGDPAPVADRH
-716 LHPAEPRSM
+716 VHPAEPRTF

>member
-1 MSLGAC
+1 MILKSLSRA
-7 GKVALIW
+7 KPV
-14 LKHVGLLLF
+14 
-23 LRRIHRRSDG
+23 
-33 VSEAAAPPKMHY
+33 
-45 MFPEPITRTPR
+45 
-56 TRACAAALI
+56 ACAFFMTVTMAQ
-65 ACGITAAPAW
+65 

-114 PGEVLEFVPGVI
+114 PGEILEFVPGVI

-162 MSSHAHGQGYA
+162 LPTHAHGQGYS

-180 EMVQRVEYR
+180 ELVQRVEYR

-211 TSFDR
+211 TGFDR
-216 PFLDFGI
+216 PFLDVGI

-229 RSVAGGSAAVG
+229 RHVAGGSTDVG
-240 AGMTVVGAIEA
+240 SGRTLLGAFEV

-275 VGDDS
+275 VGDS
-280 AWQLSVMGYDAKW
+280 SSWQLSFMGYQAKW

-300 ERLINTPGFNRFG
+300 ERLLNAPGFNRYG
-313 TLDPT
+313 SLDPT

-324 RHSVSGQWSKNDGQ
+324 RHSVSGQWSHNDAQ
-338 GGVLRAQAYLMR
+338 GGVWRAQAYVVR
-350 YHLDLYSN
+350 YAMDLYSN

-366 KDGDQFRQQDNR
+366 AAGDQFAQKDAR
-378 TVLGGQVSYALSHGL
+378 TVWGGQFSYAMSHGL
-393 FERIARTEVGLQLR
+393 FERIARSELGLQWR
-407 HDDARVGLYDTVVR
+407 TDKARVGLYDSVARRITEVVR
-421 RVTNVVRLDDVR
+421 EDDV
-433 QSLAGVYAQ
+433 QQTLVGVYAQ
-442 TVVEWTP
+442 NVLEWTP
-449 MVRTITGLRAD
+449 WLRTIAGVRVDHKRAQ
-460 HLHARVDALS
+460 VDALS
-470 LAQNSGSA
+470 LTVNGGRAQDSKA
-478 SGTQVSPKL
+478 SPKL
-487 SVVLGP
+487 SLILGP
-493 WRKSEWFFNAGTGYH
+493 WRKSEFFVNAGTGFH
-508 SNDARGGTIRLDP
+508 SNDARGATIRLDP
-521 RSGEPVPRV
+521 RSGESAQRV
-530 PLLVAGRGAEAGF
+530 PLLVAGRGAELGF

-551 QSSLSLWGL
+551 QSSLALWGL
-560 HLDSEL
+560 KLESEL
-566 VYVGDAGATEASQ
+566 VYVGDAGATEASRA
-579 SSRRRGV
+579 SSRRGV
-586 EFSNRYTPVNW
+586 EFNNRYTPVQW
-597 LLIDADLAW
+597 LLIDADFAW
-606 SHGRFANGDR
+606 SRGRFDNGDR

-630 LRDIAHWSGTLQWRY
+630 LRDLAHWTTSLQWRY
-645 LGSGALVEDNSVR
+645 LGSGPLVEDNSVR

-663 TLNARVSRHLPWLG
+663 TLNTRITRGLPGWG
-677 RNSEVTLDVFNLTNR
+677 RQTDITLDIFNLTDR
-692 RTNDIQY
+692 RVNDIQY

-704 LPGEAAPVADRH
+704 LPGDPAPVADRH
-716 LHPAEPRSM
+716 VHPAEPRTF

>member
-1 MSLGAC
+1 MQPVSRPSS
-7 GKVALIW
+7 
-14 LKHVGLLLF
+14 VGL
-23 LRRIHRRSDG
+23 
-33 VSEAAAPPKMHY
+33 
-45 MFPEPITRTPR
+45 
-56 TRACAAALI
+56 AAALWALAI
-65 ACGITAAPAW
+65 VPATW
-75 ANHQQVVVTRHYD
+75 ANHQQVVVSRHYD

-96 ASQGVIEAGL
+96 ASQGAIEAGL

-150 DFATSVNGMPTN
+150 DFATSINGMPTN
-162 MSSHAHGQGYA
+162 MPTHAHGQGYS

-198 DFSLAGAADIAYR
+198 DFSLAGAADILYR

-229 RSVAGGSAAVG
+229 RTVAGGSTALGGGRTVIG
-240 AGMTVVGAIEA
+240 AFEV

-275 VGDDS
+275 VGDSSSWQIS
-280 AWQLSVMGYDAKW
+280 AMGYDAKW

-313 TLDPT
+313 TLDST

-324 RHSVSGQWSKNDGQ
+324 RHSLSGQWTRTDAE

-350 YHLDLYSN
+350 YRMDLYSN

-366 KDGDQFRQQDNR
+366 ADGDQFSQKDAR
-378 TVLGGQVSYALSHGL
+378 TVWGGQVSYAVSHGL
-393 FERIARTEVGLQLR
+393 LERLARSEVGLQWR
-407 HDDARVGLYDTVVR
+407 TDDARVGLFDSVAR
-421 RVTNVVRLDDVR
+421 RITNVVRQDDVR
-433 QSLAGVYAQ
+433 QTLVGAYAQ
-442 TVVEWTP
+442 TVVEWSP
-449 MVRTITGLRAD
+449 MVRTITGVRLD
-460 HLHARVDALS
+460 QLNARVHALS
-470 LAQNSGSA
+470 LADNSGSA
-478 SGTQVSPKL
+478 SDTQVSPKV
-487 SVVLGP
+487 SVIMGP
-493 WRKSEWFFNAGTGYH
+493 WRKSEVFLNAGTGFH
-508 SNDARGGTIRLDP
+508 SNDARGGTIRVDP
-521 RSGEPVPRV
+521 RSGDPVPRV
-530 PLLVAGRGAEAGF
+530 PLLVAGRGAEMGL

-551 QSSLSLWGL
+551 QTSVALWGL

-579 SSRRRGV
+579 ASRRRGV
-586 EFSNRYTPVNW
+586 EFNNRYTPVPW
-597 LLIDADLAW
+597 LLIDADFAW
-606 SHGRFANGDR
+606 SRGQFANGDR

-622 RVASMAVT
+622 KVASTAVT
-630 LRDIAHWSGTLQWRY
+630 LRDIAHWTASLQWRY
-645 LGSGALVEDNSVR
+645 LGRGPLIEDNSVR

-663 TLNARVSRHLPWLG
+663 TLNARVTRHLPWLG
-677 RNSEVTLDVFNLTNR
+677 RNSDLTLDIFNLTNKR
-692 RTNDIQY
+692 VNDIQY

-704 LPGEAAPVADRH
+704 LPGEAEPMADRH
-716 LHPAEPRSM
+716 VHPGEPRAF

>member
-1 MSLGAC
+1 M
-7 GKVALIW
+7 I
-14 LKHVGLLLF
+14 LKSP
-23 LRRIHRRSDG
+23 RRAKP
-33 VSEAAAPPKMHY
+33 V
-45 MFPEPITRTPR
+45 
-56 TRACAAALI
+56 ACAFFMTVTMAQ
-65 ACGITAAPAW
+65 

-114 PGEVLEFVPGVI
+114 PGEILEFVPGVI

-162 MSSHAHGQGYA
+162 LPTHAHGQGYS

-180 EMVQRVEYR
+180 ELVQRVEYR

-211 TSFDR
+211 TGFDR
-216 PFLDFGI
+216 PFLDVGI

-229 RSVAGGSAAVG
+229 RHVAGGSTDLGSGRTLLG
-240 AGMTVVGAIEA
+240 ALEV

-275 VGDDS
+275 VGDS
-280 AWQLSVMGYDAKW
+280 SSWQLSFMGYQAKW

-300 ERLINTPGFNRFG
+300 ERLLNAPGFNRYG
-313 TLDPT
+313 SLDPT

-324 RHSVSGQWSKNDGQ
+324 RHSVSGQWSHNDAQ
-338 GGVLRAQAYLMR
+338 GGVWRAQAYVVR
-350 YHLDLYSN
+350 YAMDLYSN

-366 KDGDQFRQQDNR
+366 AAGDQFAQKDAR
-378 TVLGGQVSYALSHGL
+378 TVWGGQFSYAMSHGL
-393 FERIARTEVGLQLR
+393 FERIARSELGLQWR
-407 HDDARVGLYDTVVR
+407 TDKARVGLYDAVARRITEVVR
-421 RVTNVVRLDDVR
+421 EDDV
-433 QSLAGVYAQ
+433 QQTLVGVYAQ
-442 TVVEWTP
+442 NVLEWTP
-449 MVRTITGLRAD
+449 WLRTIAGVRVDHKRAQ
-460 HLHARVDALS
+460 VDALS
-470 LAQNSGSA
+470 LTVNGGTAQDSKA
-478 SGTQVSPKL
+478 SPKL
-487 SVVLGP
+487 SLILGP
-493 WRKSEWFFNAGTGYH
+493 WRKSEFFVNAGTGFH
-508 SNDARGGTIRLDP
+508 SNDARGATIRLDP
-521 RSGEPVPRV
+521 RSGESSQRV
-530 PLLVAGRGAEAGF
+530 PLLVAGRGAELGF

-551 QSSLSLWGL
+551 QSSLALWGL
-560 HLDSEL
+560 KLDSEL
-566 VYVGDAGATEASQ
+566 VYVGDAGATEASRA
-579 SSRRRGV
+579 SSRRGV
-586 EFSNRYTPVNW
+586 EFNNRYTPVQW
-597 LLIDADLAW
+597 LLIDADFAW
-606 SHGRFANGDR
+606 SRGRFDNGDR

-630 LRDIAHWSGTLQWRY
+630 LRDLAHWTTSLQWRY
-645 LGSGALVEDNSVR
+645 LGSGPLVEDNSVR

-663 TLNARVSRHLPWLG
+663 TLNTRITRGLPGWG
-677 RNSEVTLDVFNLTNR
+677 RQTDITLDIFNLTNR
-692 RTNDIQY
+692 RVNDIQY

-704 LPGEAAPVADRH
+704 LPGEPAPVADRH
-716 LHPAEPRSM
+716 VHPAEPRTF

>member
-1 MSLGAC
+1 MTVTMAQ
-7 GKVALIW
+7 
-14 LKHVGLLLF
+14 
-23 LRRIHRRSDG
+23 
-33 VSEAAAPPKMHY
+33 
-45 MFPEPITRTPR
+45 
-56 TRACAAALI
+56 
-65 ACGITAAPAW
+65 

-114 PGEVLEFVPGVI
+114 PGEILEFVPGVI

-162 MSSHAHGQGYA
+162 LPTHAHGQGYS

-180 EMVQRVEYR
+180 ELVQRVEYR

-211 TSFDR
+211 TGFDR
-216 PFLDFGI
+216 PFLDVGI

-229 RSVAGGSAAVG
+229 RHVAGGSTDLGSGRTLLG
-240 AGMTVVGAIEA
+240 AFEV

-275 VGDDS
+275 VGDS
-280 AWQLSVMGYDAKW
+280 SSWQLSFMGYRAKW

-300 ERLINTPGFNRFG
+300 ERLLNAPGFNRYG
-313 TLDPT
+313 SLDPT

-324 RHSVSGQWSKNDGQ
+324 RHSVSGQWSHNDAQ
-338 GGVLRAQAYLMR
+338 GGVWRAQAYVVR
-350 YHLDLYSN
+350 YAMDLYSN

-366 KDGDQFRQQDNR
+366 AAGDQFAQKDAR
-378 TVLGGQVSYALSHGL
+378 TVWGGQFSYAMSHGL
-393 FERIARTEVGLQLR
+393 FERIARSELGLQWR
-407 HDDARVGLYDTVVR
+407 TDKARVGLYDSVARRITEVVR
-421 RVTNVVRLDDVR
+421 EDDV
-433 QSLAGVYAQ
+433 QQTLVGVYAQ
-442 TVVEWTP
+442 NVLEWTP
-449 MVRTITGLRAD
+449 WLRSIAGVRVDHKRAQ
-460 HLHARVDALS
+460 VDALS
-470 LAQNSGSA
+470 LTVNGGRAQDSKA
-478 SGTQVSPKL
+478 SPKL
-487 SVVLGP
+487 SLILGP
-493 WRKSEWFFNAGTGYH
+493 WRKSEFFVNAGTGFH
-508 SNDARGGTIRLDP
+508 SNDARGATIRLDP
-521 RSGEPVPRV
+521 RSGESAQRV
-530 PLLVAGRGAEAGF
+530 PLLVAGRGAELGF

-551 QSSLSLWGL
+551 QSSLALWGL
-560 HLDSEL
+560 KLESEL
-566 VYVGDAGATEASQ
+566 VYVGDAGATEASRA
-579 SSRRRGV
+579 SSRRGV
-586 EFSNRYTPVNW
+586 EFNNRYTPVQW
-597 LLIDADLAW
+597 LLIDADFAW
-606 SHGRFANGDR
+606 SRGRFDNGDR

-630 LRDIAHWSGTLQWRY
+630 LRDLAHWTTSLQWRY
-645 LGSGALVEDNSVR
+645 LGSGPLVEDNSVR

-663 TLNARVSRHLPWLG
+663 TLNTRITRGLPGLG
-677 RNSEVTLDVFNLTNR
+677 RQTDITLDIFNLTNR
-692 RTNDIQY
+692 RVNDIQY

-704 LPGEAAPVADRH
+704 LPGDPAPVADRH
-716 LHPAEPRSM
+716 VHPAEPRTF

>member
-1 MSLGAC
+1 M
-7 GKVALIW
+7 I
-14 LKHVGLLLF
+14 LKSP
-23 LRRIHRRSDG
+23 RRAKP
-33 VSEAAAPPKMHY
+33 V
-45 MFPEPITRTPR
+45 
-56 TRACAAALI
+56 ACAFCMTVTMAQ
-65 ACGITAAPAW
+65 

-114 PGEVLEFVPGVI
+114 PGEILEFVPGVI

-162 MSSHAHGQGYA
+162 LPTHAHGQGYS

-180 EMVQRVEYR
+180 ELVQRVEYR

-211 TSFDR
+211 TGFDR
-216 PFLDFGI
+216 PFLDVGI

-229 RSVAGGSAAVG
+229 RHVAGGSTDVG
-240 AGMTVVGAIEA
+240 SGRTLLGAFEV

-275 VGDDS
+275 VGDS
-280 AWQLSVMGYDAKW
+280 SSWQLSFMGYQAKW

-300 ERLINTPGFNRFG
+300 ERLLNAPGFNRYG
-313 TLDPT
+313 SLDPT

-324 RHSVSGQWSKNDGQ
+324 RHSVSGQWSHNDAQ
-338 GGVLRAQAYLMR
+338 GGVWRAQAYVVR
-350 YHLDLYSN
+350 YAMDLYSN

-366 KDGDQFRQQDNR
+366 AAGDQFAQKDAR
-378 TVLGGQVSYALSHGL
+378 TVWGGQFSYAMSHGL
-393 FERIARTEVGLQLR
+393 FERIARSELGLQWR
-407 HDDARVGLYDTVVR
+407 TDKARVGLYDSVARRITEVVR
-421 RVTNVVRLDDVR
+421 EDDV
-433 QSLAGVYAQ
+433 QQTLVGVYAQ
-442 TVVEWTP
+442 NVLEWTP
-449 MVRTITGLRAD
+449 WLRTIAGVRVDHKRAQ
-460 HLHARVDALS
+460 VDALS
-470 LAQNSGSA
+470 LTVNGGRAQDSKA
-478 SGTQVSPKL
+478 SPKL
-487 SVVLGP
+487 SLILGP
-493 WRKSEWFFNAGTGYH
+493 WRKSEFFVNAGTGFH
-508 SNDARGGTIRLDP
+508 SNDARGATIRLDP
-521 RSGEPVPRV
+521 RSGESAQRV
-530 PLLVAGRGAEAGF
+530 PLLVAGRGAELGF

-551 QSSLSLWGL
+551 QSSLALWGL
-560 HLDSEL
+560 KLDSEL
-566 VYVGDAGATEASQ
+566 VYVGDAGATEASRA
-579 SSRRRGV
+579 SARRGV
-586 EFSNRYTPVNW
+586 EFNNRYTPVQW
-597 LLIDADLAW
+597 LLIDADFAW
-606 SHGRFANGDR
+606 SRGRFDNGDR

-630 LRDIAHWSGTLQWRY
+630 LRDLAHWTTSLQWRY
-645 LGSGALVEDNSVR
+645 LGSGPLVEDNSVR

-663 TLNARVSRHLPWLG
+663 TLNTRITRGLPGWG
-677 RNSEVTLDVFNLTNR
+677 RQTDITLDIFNLTDR
-692 RTNDIQY
+692 RVNDIQY

-704 LPGEAAPVADRH
+704 LPGEPAPVADRH
-716 LHPAEPRSM
+716 VHPAEPRTF

>member
-1 MSLGAC
+1 MLP
-7 GKVALIW
+7 IR
-14 LKHVGLLLF
+14 LKK
-23 LRRIHRRSDG
+23 RTAST
-33 VSEAAAPPKMHY
+33 APQRLP
-45 MFPEPITRTPR
+45 TV
-56 TRACAAALI
+56 L
-65 ACGITAAPAW
+65 AW
-75 ANHQQVVVTRHYD
+75 SVCVTVTLAHANHQQVVVTRHYD

-96 ASQGVIEAGL
+96 ASQGTIEAGL

-150 DFATSVNGMPTN
+150 DFATSINGMPTN
-162 MSSHAHGQGYA
+162 MPTHAHGQGYS

-229 RSVAGGSAAVG
+229 RSVAGGSTNLG
-240 AGMTVVGAIEA
+240 DGRTVVGAFEV

-275 VGDDS
+275 VGDS
-280 AWQLSVMGYDAKW
+280 SNWQMSVMGYDAKW

-300 ERLINTPGFNRFG
+300 ERLVNTPGFNRYG
-313 TLDPT
+313 SLDPT

-324 RHSVSGQWSKNDGQ
+324 RQSVSGQWSRTDAE
-338 GGVLRAQAYLMR
+338 GGVWRAQAYVMR
-350 YHLDLYSN
+350 YTMDLYSN

-366 KDGDQFRQQDNR
+366 LVGDQFTQKDER
-378 TVLGGQVSYALSHGL
+378 TVWGGQFSYAMSHGL
-393 FERIARTEVGLQLR
+393 FERIARSEFGLQWR
-407 HDDARVGLYDTVVR
+407 TDNARVGLYDSVAR
-421 RVTNVVRLDDVR
+421 RITNVVREDDV
-433 QSLAGVYAQ
+433 QQTLVGAYAQ
-442 TVVEWTP
+442 NVLEWTP
-449 MVRTITGLRAD
+449 WLRTITGIRAD
-460 HLHARVDALS
+460 HKRAQVDALS
-470 LAQNSGSA
+470 LAANSGTAQDSK
-478 SGTQVSPKL
+478 VSPKFSL
-487 SVVLGP
+487 ILGP
-493 WRKSEWFFNAGTGYH
+493 WRKSEVFLNAGSGFH

-521 RSGEPVPRV
+521 RTGEPAQRV
-530 PLLVAGRGAEAGF
+530 PLLVSGRGAEAGF

-551 QSSLSLWGL
+551 QSSIAVWGL

-579 SSRRRGV
+579 ASKRRGV
-586 EFSNRYTPVNW
+586 EFNNRYTPVQW
-597 LLIDADLAW
+597 LLIDADFAW
-606 SHGRFANGDR
+606 SRGRFDNGDR

-622 RVASMAVT
+622 HVASMAVT
-630 LRDIAHWSGTLQWRY
+630 LRDIAHWTTSLQWRY
-645 LGSGALVEDNSVR
+645 LGSGPLVEDNSVR

-663 TLNARVSRHLPWLG
+663 TLNARISRGLPGFG
-677 RNSEVTLDVFNLTNR
+677 RNSDITLDIFNLTNR
-692 RTNDIQY
+692 RVNDIQY
-699 FYESR
+699 YYESR

-716 LHPAEPRSM
+716 VHPAEPRTL

>member
-1 MSLGAC
+1 M
-7 GKVALIW
+7 I
-14 LKHVGLLLF
+14 LKSP
-23 LRRIHRRSDG
+23 RRAKP
-33 VSEAAAPPKMHY
+33 V
-45 MFPEPITRTPR
+45 
-56 TRACAAALI
+56 ACAFCMTVTMAQ
-65 ACGITAAPAW
+65 

-114 PGEVLEFVPGVI
+114 PGEILEFVPGVI

-162 MSSHAHGQGYA
+162 LPTHAHGQGYS

-180 EMVQRVEYR
+180 ELVQRVEYR

-211 TSFDR
+211 TGFDR
-216 PFLDFGI
+216 PFLDVGI

-229 RSVAGGSAAVG
+229 RHVAGGSTDLGSGRTLLG
-240 AGMTVVGAIEA
+240 AFEV

-275 VGDDS
+275 VGDS
-280 AWQLSVMGYDAKW
+280 SSWQLSFMGYRAKW

-300 ERLINTPGFNRFG
+300 ERLLNAPGFNRYG
-313 TLDPT
+313 SLDPT

-324 RHSVSGQWSKNDGQ
+324 RHSVSGQWSHNDAQ
-338 GGVLRAQAYLMR
+338 GGVWRAQAYVVR
-350 YHLDLYSN
+350 YAMDLYSN

-366 KDGDQFRQQDNR
+366 AAGDQFAQKDAR
-378 TVLGGQVSYALSHGL
+378 TVWGGQFSYAMSHGL
-393 FERIARTEVGLQLR
+393 FERIARSELGLQWR
-407 HDDARVGLYDTVVR
+407 TDKARVGLYDSVARRITEVVR
-421 RVTNVVRLDDVR
+421 EDDV
-433 QSLAGVYAQ
+433 QQTLVGVYAQ
-442 TVVEWTP
+442 NVLEWTP
-449 MVRTITGLRAD
+449 WLRSIAGVRVDHKRAQ
-460 HLHARVDALS
+460 VDALS
-470 LAQNSGSA
+470 LTVNGGRAQDSKA
-478 SGTQVSPKL
+478 SPKL
-487 SVVLGP
+487 SLILGP
-493 WRKSEWFFNAGTGYH
+493 WRKSEFFVNAGTGFH
-508 SNDARGGTIRLDP
+508 SNDARGATIRLDP
-521 RSGEPVPRV
+521 RSGESAQRV
-530 PLLVAGRGAEAGF
+530 PLLVAGRGAELGF

-551 QSSLSLWGL
+551 QSSLALWGL
-560 HLDSEL
+560 KLESEL
-566 VYVGDAGATEASQ
+566 VYVGDAGATEASRA
-579 SSRRRGV
+579 SSRRGV
-586 EFSNRYTPVNW
+586 EFNNRYTPVQW
-597 LLIDADLAW
+597 LLIDADFAW
-606 SHGRFANGDR
+606 SRGRFDNGDR

-630 LRDIAHWSGTLQWRY
+630 LRDLAHWTTSLQWRY
-645 LGSGALVEDNSVR
+645 LGSGPLVEDNSVR

-663 TLNARVSRHLPWLG
+663 TLNTRITRGLPGWG
-677 RNSEVTLDVFNLTNR
+677 RQTDITLDIFNLTNR
-692 RTNDIQY
+692 RVNDIQY

-704 LPGEAAPVADRH
+704 LPGDPAPVADRH
-716 LHPAEPRSM
+716 VHPAEPRTF

>member
-1 MSLGAC
+1 MILKSPSRA
-7 GKVALIW
+7 KPVAYAFFMT
-14 LKHVGLLLF
+14 VTM
-23 LRRIHRRSDG
+23 
-33 VSEAAAPPKMHY
+33 AQ
-45 MFPEPITRTPR
+45 
-56 TRACAAALI
+56 
-65 ACGITAAPAW
+65 

-114 PGEVLEFVPGVI
+114 PGEILEFVPGVI

-162 MSSHAHGQGYA
+162 LPTHAHGQGYS

-180 EMVQRVEYR
+180 ELVQRVEYR

-211 TSFDR
+211 TGFDR
-216 PFLDFGI
+216 PFLDVGI

-229 RSVAGGSAAVG
+229 RHVAGGSTDLGSGRTVLG
-240 AGMTVVGAIEA
+240 AFEV

-275 VGDDS
+275 VGDS
-280 AWQLSVMGYDAKW
+280 SSWQLSFMGYQAKW

-300 ERLINTPGFNRFG
+300 ERLLNAPGFNRYG
-313 TLDPT
+313 SLDPT

-324 RHSVSGQWSKNDGQ
+324 RHSVSGQWSHNDAQ
-338 GGVLRAQAYLMR
+338 GGVWRAQAYVVR
-350 YHLDLYSN
+350 YAMGLYSN

-366 KDGDQFRQQDNR
+366 AAGDQFAQKDAR
-378 TVLGGQVSYALSHGL
+378 TVWGGQFSYAMSHGL
-393 FERIARTEVGLQLR
+393 FERIARSEFGLQWR
-407 HDDARVGLYDTVVR
+407 TDKARVGLYDAVARRITEVVR
-421 RVTNVVRLDDVR
+421 EDDV
-433 QSLAGVYAQ
+433 QQTLVGVYAQ
-442 TVVEWTP
+442 NVLEWTP
-449 MVRTITGLRAD
+449 WLRTIAGVRVDHKRAQ
-460 HLHARVDALS
+460 VDALS
-470 LAQNSGSA
+470 LTVNGGRAQDSKA
-478 SGTQVSPKL
+478 SPKL
-487 SVVLGP
+487 SLILGP
-493 WRKSEWFFNAGTGYH
+493 WRKSEFFVNAGTGFH
-508 SNDARGGTIRLDP
+508 SNDARGATIRLDP
-521 RSGEPVPRV
+521 RSGESAQRV
-530 PLLVAGRGAEAGF
+530 PLLVAGRGAELGF

-551 QSSLSLWGL
+551 QSSLALWGL
-560 HLDSEL
+560 KLESEL
-566 VYVGDAGATEASQ
+566 VYVGDAGATEASRA
-579 SSRRRGV
+579 SSRRGV
-586 EFSNRYTPVNW
+586 EFNNRYTPVQW
-597 LLIDADLAW
+597 LLIDADFAW
-606 SHGRFANGDR
+606 SRGRFDNGDR

-630 LRDIAHWSGTLQWRY
+630 LRDLAHWTTSLQWRY
-645 LGSGALVEDNSVR
+645 LGSGPLVEDNSVR

-663 TLNARVSRHLPWLG
+663 TLNTRITRGLPGWG
-677 RNSEVTLDVFNLTNR
+677 RQTDITLDIFNLTNR
-692 RTNDIQY
+692 RVNDIQY

-704 LPGEAAPVADRH
+704 LPGEPAPVADRH
-716 LHPAEPRSM
+716 VHPAEPRTF

>member
-1 MSLGAC
+1 M
-7 GKVALIW
+7 I
-14 LKHVGLLLF
+14 LKSP
-23 LRRIHRRSDG
+23 RRAKP
-33 VSEAAAPPKMHY
+33 V
-45 MFPEPITRTPR
+45 
-56 TRACAAALI
+56 ACAFCMTVTMAQ
-65 ACGITAAPAW
+65 

-114 PGEVLEFVPGVI
+114 PGEILEFVPGVI

-162 MSSHAHGQGYA
+162 LPTHAHGQGYS

-180 EMVQRVEYR
+180 ELVQRVEYR

-211 TSFDR
+211 TGFDR
-216 PFLDFGI
+216 PFLDVGI

-229 RSVAGGSAAVG
+229 RHVAGGSTDLGSGRTVLG
-240 AGMTVVGAIEA
+240 AFEV

-275 VGDDS
+275 VGDS
-280 AWQLSVMGYDAKW
+280 SSWQLSFMGYRAKW

-300 ERLINTPGFNRFG
+300 ERLLNAPGFNRYG
-313 TLDPT
+313 SLDPT

-324 RHSVSGQWSKNDGQ
+324 RHSVSGQWSHNDAQ
-338 GGVLRAQAYLMR
+338 GGVWRAQAYVVR
-350 YHLDLYSN
+350 YAMDLYSN

-366 KDGDQFRQQDNR
+366 AAGDQFAQKDAR
-378 TVLGGQVSYALSHGL
+378 TVWGGQFSYAMSHGL
-393 FERIARTEVGLQLR
+393 FERIARSELGLQWR
-407 HDDARVGLYDTVVR
+407 TDKARVGLYDSVARRITEVVR
-421 RVTNVVRLDDVR
+421 EDDV
-433 QSLAGVYAQ
+433 QQTLVGVYAQ
-442 TVVEWTP
+442 NVLEWTP
-449 MVRTITGLRAD
+449 WLRSIAGVRVDHKRAQ
-460 HLHARVDALS
+460 VDALS
-470 LAQNSGSA
+470 LTVNGGRAQDSKA
-478 SGTQVSPKL
+478 SPKL
-487 SVVLGP
+487 SLILGP
-493 WRKSEWFFNAGTGYH
+493 WRKSEFFVNAGTGFH
-508 SNDARGGTIRLDP
+508 SNDARGATIRLDP
-521 RSGEPVPRV
+521 RSGESAQRV
-530 PLLVAGRGAEAGF
+530 PLLVAGRGAELGF

-551 QSSLSLWGL
+551 QSSLALWGL
-560 HLDSEL
+560 KLESEL
-566 VYVGDAGATEASQ
+566 VYVGDAGATEASRA
-579 SSRRRGV
+579 SSRRGV
-586 EFSNRYTPVNW
+586 EFNNRYTPVQW
-597 LLIDADLAW
+597 LLIDADFAW
-606 SHGRFANGDR
+606 SRGRFDNGDR

-630 LRDIAHWSGTLQWRY
+630 LRDLAHWTTSLQWRY
-645 LGSGALVEDNSVR
+645 LGSGPLVEDNSVR

-663 TLNARVSRHLPWLG
+663 TLNTRITRGLPGWG
-677 RNSEVTLDVFNLTNR
+677 RQTDITLDIFNLTNR
-692 RTNDIQY
+692 RVNDIQY

-704 LPGEAAPVADRH
+704 LPGEPAPVADRH
-716 LHPAEPRSM
+716 VHPAEPRTF

>member
-1 MSLGAC
+1 M
-7 GKVALIW
+7 I
-14 LKHVGLLLF
+14 LKSP
-23 LRRIHRRSDG
+23 RRAKP
-33 VSEAAAPPKMHY
+33 V
-45 MFPEPITRTPR
+45 
-56 TRACAAALI
+56 ACAFCMTVTMAQ
-65 ACGITAAPAW
+65 

-114 PGEVLEFVPGVI
+114 PGEILEFVPGVI

-162 MSSHAHGQGYA
+162 LPTHAHGQGYS

-180 EMVQRVEYR
+180 ELVQRVEYR

-211 TSFDR
+211 TGFDR
-216 PFLDFGI
+216 PFLDVGI

-229 RSVAGGSAAVG
+229 RHVAGGSTDLGSGRTLLG
-240 AGMTVVGAIEA
+240 AFEV

-275 VGDDS
+275 VGDS
-280 AWQLSVMGYDAKW
+280 SSWQLSFMGYQAKW

-300 ERLINTPGFNRFG
+300 ERLLNAPGFNRYG
-313 TLDPT
+313 SLDPT

-324 RHSVSGQWSKNDGQ
+324 RHSVSGQWSHNDAQ
-338 GGVLRAQAYLMR
+338 GGVWRAQAYVVR
-350 YHLDLYSN
+350 YAMDLYSN

-366 KDGDQFRQQDNR
+366 AAGDQFAQKDAR
-378 TVLGGQVSYALSHGL
+378 TVWGGQFSYAMSHGL
-393 FERIARTEVGLQLR
+393 FERIARSELGLQWR
-407 HDDARVGLYDTVVR
+407 TDKARVGLYDSVARRITEVVR
-421 RVTNVVRLDDVR
+421 EDDV
-433 QSLAGVYAQ
+433 QQTLVGVYAQ
-442 TVVEWTP
+442 NVLEWTP
-449 MVRTITGLRAD
+449 WLRSIAGVRVDHKRAQ
-460 HLHARVDALS
+460 VDALS
-470 LAQNSGSA
+470 LTVNGGRAQDSKA
-478 SGTQVSPKL
+478 SPKL
-487 SVVLGP
+487 SLILGP
-493 WRKSEWFFNAGTGYH
+493 WRKSEFFVNAGTGFH
-508 SNDARGGTIRLDP
+508 SNDARGATIRLDP
-521 RSGEPVPRV
+521 RSGESAQRV
-530 PLLVAGRGAEAGF
+530 PLLVAGRGAELGF

-551 QSSLSLWGL
+551 QSSLALWGL
-560 HLDSEL
+560 KLESEL
-566 VYVGDAGATEASQ
+566 VYVGDAGATEASRA
-579 SSRRRGV
+579 SSRRGV
-586 EFSNRYTPVNW
+586 EFNNRYTPVQW
-597 LLIDADLAW
+597 LLIDADFAW
-606 SHGRFANGDR
+606 SRGRFDNGDR

-630 LRDIAHWSGTLQWRY
+630 LRDLAHWTTSLQWRY
-645 LGSGALVEDNSVR
+645 LGSGPLVEDNSVR

-663 TLNARVSRHLPWLG
+663 TLNTRITRGLPGWG
-677 RNSEVTLDVFNLTNR
+677 RQTDITLDIFNLTNR
-692 RTNDIQY
+692 RVNDIQY

-704 LPGEAAPVADRH
+704 LPGEPAPVADRH
-716 LHPAEPRSM
+716 VHPAEPRTF

>member
-1 MSLGAC
+1 MILKSLSRA
-7 GKVALIW
+7 KPV
-14 LKHVGLLLF
+14 
-23 LRRIHRRSDG
+23 
-33 VSEAAAPPKMHY
+33 
-45 MFPEPITRTPR
+45 
-56 TRACAAALI
+56 ACAFFMTVTMAQ
-65 ACGITAAPAW
+65 

-114 PGEVLEFVPGVI
+114 PGEILEFVPGVI

-162 MSSHAHGQGYA
+162 LPTHAHGQGYS

-180 EMVQRVEYR
+180 ELVQRVEYR

-211 TSFDR
+211 TGFDR
-216 PFLDFGI
+216 PFLDVGI

-229 RSVAGGSAAVG
+229 RHVAGGSTDLGSGRTVLG
-240 AGMTVVGAIEA
+240 AFEV

-275 VGDDS
+275 VGDS
-280 AWQLSVMGYDAKW
+280 SSWQLSFMGYRAKW

-300 ERLINTPGFNRFG
+300 ERLLNAPGFNRYG
-313 TLDPT
+313 SLDPT

-324 RHSVSGQWSKNDGQ
+324 RHSVSGQWSHNDAQ
-338 GGVLRAQAYLMR
+338 GGVWRAQAYVVR
-350 YHLDLYSN
+350 YAMDLYSN

-366 KDGDQFRQQDNR
+366 AAGDQFAQKDAR
-378 TVLGGQVSYALSHGL
+378 TVWGGQFSYAMSHGL
-393 FERIARTEVGLQLR
+393 FERIARSELGLQWR
-407 HDDARVGLYDTVVR
+407 TDKARVGLYDSVARRITEVVR
-421 RVTNVVRLDDVR
+421 EDDV
-433 QSLAGVYAQ
+433 QQTLVGVYAQ
-442 TVVEWTP
+442 NVLEWTP
-449 MVRTITGLRAD
+449 WLRSIAGVRVDHKRAQ
-460 HLHARVDALS
+460 VDALS
-470 LAQNSGSA
+470 LTVNGGRAQDSKA
-478 SGTQVSPKL
+478 SPKL
-487 SVVLGP
+487 SLILGP
-493 WRKSEWFFNAGTGYH
+493 WRKSEFFVNAGTGFH
-508 SNDARGGTIRLDP
+508 SNDARGATIRLDP
-521 RSGEPVPRV
+521 RSGESAQRV
-530 PLLVAGRGAEAGF
+530 PLLVAGRGAELGF

-551 QSSLSLWGL
+551 QSSLALWGL
-560 HLDSEL
+560 KLESEL
-566 VYVGDAGATEASQ
+566 VYVGDAGATEASRA
-579 SSRRRGV
+579 SSRRGV
-586 EFSNRYTPVNW
+586 EFNNRYTPVQW
-597 LLIDADLAW
+597 LLIDADFAW
-606 SHGRFANGDR
+606 SRGRFDNGDR

-630 LRDIAHWSGTLQWRY
+630 LRDLAHWTTSLQWRY
-645 LGSGALVEDNSVR
+645 LGSGPLVEDNSVR

-663 TLNARVSRHLPWLG
+663 TLNTRITRGLPGWG
-677 RNSEVTLDVFNLTNR
+677 RQTDITLDIFNLTNR
-692 RTNDIQY
+692 RVNDIQY

-704 LPGEAAPVADRH
+704 LPGDPAPVADRH
-716 LHPAEPRSM
+716 VHPAEPRTF

>member
-1 MSLGAC
+1 MILKSLSRA
-7 GKVALIW
+7 KPV
-14 LKHVGLLLF
+14 
-23 LRRIHRRSDG
+23 
-33 VSEAAAPPKMHY
+33 
-45 MFPEPITRTPR
+45 
-56 TRACAAALI
+56 ACAFFMTVTMAQ
-65 ACGITAAPAW
+65 

-114 PGEVLEFVPGVI
+114 PGEILEFVPGVI

-162 MSSHAHGQGYA
+162 LPTHAHGQGYS

-180 EMVQRVEYR
+180 ELVQRVEYR

-211 TSFDR
+211 TGFDR
-216 PFLDFGI
+216 PFLDVGI

-229 RSVAGGSAAVG
+229 RHVAGGSTDVG
-240 AGMTVVGAIEA
+240 SGRTLLGAFEV

-275 VGDDS
+275 VGDS
-280 AWQLSVMGYDAKW
+280 SSWQLSFMGYRAKW

-300 ERLINTPGFNRFG
+300 ERLLNAPGFNRYG
-313 TLDPT
+313 SLDPT

-324 RHSVSGQWSKNDGQ
+324 RHSVSGQWSHNDAQ
-338 GGVLRAQAYLMR
+338 GGVWRAQAYVVR
-350 YHLDLYSN
+350 YAMDLYSN

-366 KDGDQFRQQDNR
+366 AAGDQFAQKDAR
-378 TVLGGQVSYALSHGL
+378 TVWGGQFSYAMSHGL
-393 FERIARTEVGLQLR
+393 FERIARSELGLQWR
-407 HDDARVGLYDTVVR
+407 TDKARVGLYDSVARRITEVVR
-421 RVTNVVRLDDVR
+421 EDDV
-433 QSLAGVYAQ
+433 QQTLVGVYAQ
-442 TVVEWTP
+442 NVLEWTP
-449 MVRTITGLRAD
+449 WLRSIAGVRVDHKRAQ
-460 HLHARVDALS
+460 VDALS
-470 LAQNSGSA
+470 LTVNGGRAQDSKA
-478 SGTQVSPKL
+478 SPKL
-487 SVVLGP
+487 SLILGP
-493 WRKSEWFFNAGTGYH
+493 WRKSEFFVNAGTGFH
-508 SNDARGGTIRLDP
+508 SNDARGATIRLDP
-521 RSGEPVPRV
+521 RSGESAQRV
-530 PLLVAGRGAEAGF
+530 PLLVAGRGAELGF

-551 QSSLSLWGL
+551 QSSLALWGL
-560 HLDSEL
+560 KLESEL
-566 VYVGDAGATEASQ
+566 VYVGDAGATEASRA
-579 SSRRRGV
+579 SSRRGV
-586 EFSNRYTPVNW
+586 EFNNRYTPVQW
-597 LLIDADLAW
+597 LLIDADFAW
-606 SHGRFANGDR
+606 SRGRFDNGDR

-630 LRDIAHWSGTLQWRY
+630 LRDLAHWTTSLQWRY
-645 LGSGALVEDNSVR
+645 LGSGPLVEDNSVR

-663 TLNARVSRHLPWLG
+663 TLNTRITRGLPGLG
-677 RNSEVTLDVFNLTNR
+677 RQTDITLDIFNLTNR
-692 RTNDIQY
+692 RVNDIQY

-704 LPGEAAPVADRH
+704 LPGDPAPVADRH
-716 LHPAEPRSM
+716 VHPAEPRTF

>member
-1 MSLGAC
+1 MILKSLSRA
-7 GKVALIW
+7 KPV
-14 LKHVGLLLF
+14 
-23 LRRIHRRSDG
+23 
-33 VSEAAAPPKMHY
+33 
-45 MFPEPITRTPR
+45 
-56 TRACAAALI
+56 ACAFCMTVTMAQ
-65 ACGITAAPAW
+65 

-114 PGEVLEFVPGVI
+114 PGEILEFVPGVI

-162 MSSHAHGQGYA
+162 LPTHAHGQGYS

-180 EMVQRVEYR
+180 ELVQRVEYR

-211 TSFDR
+211 TGFDR
-216 PFLDFGI
+216 PFLDVGI

-229 RSVAGGSAAVG
+229 RHVAGGSTDLGSGRTLLG
-240 AGMTVVGAIEA
+240 AFEV

-275 VGDDS
+275 VGDS
-280 AWQLSVMGYDAKW
+280 SSWQLSFMGYQAKW

-300 ERLINTPGFNRFG
+300 ERLLNAPGFNRYG
-313 TLDPT
+313 SLDPT

-324 RHSVSGQWSKNDGQ
+324 RHSVSGQWSHNDAQ
-338 GGVLRAQAYLMR
+338 GGVWRAQAYVVR
-350 YHLDLYSN
+350 YAMDLYSN

-366 KDGDQFRQQDNR
+366 AAGDQFAQKDAR
-378 TVLGGQVSYALSHGL
+378 TVWGGQFSYAMSHGL
-393 FERIARTEVGLQLR
+393 FERIARSELGLQWR
-407 HDDARVGLYDTVVR
+407 TDKARVGLYDSVARRITEVVR
-421 RVTNVVRLDDVR
+421 EDDV
-433 QSLAGVYAQ
+433 QQTLVGVYAQ
-442 TVVEWTP
+442 NVLEWTP
-449 MVRTITGLRAD
+449 WLRSIAGVRVDHKRAQ
-460 HLHARVDALS
+460 VDALS
-470 LAQNSGSA
+470 LTVNGGRAQDSKA
-478 SGTQVSPKL
+478 SPKL
-487 SVVLGP
+487 SLILGP
-493 WRKSEWFFNAGTGYH
+493 WRKSEFFVNAGTGFH
-508 SNDARGGTIRLDP
+508 SNDARGATIRLDP
-521 RSGEPVPRV
+521 RSGESAQRV
-530 PLLVAGRGAEAGF
+530 PLLVAGRGAELGF

-551 QSSLSLWGL
+551 QSSLALWGL
-560 HLDSEL
+560 KLESEL
-566 VYVGDAGATEASQ
+566 VYVGDAGATEASRA
-579 SSRRRGV
+579 SSRRGV
-586 EFSNRYTPVNW
+586 EFNNRYTPVQW
-597 LLIDADLAW
+597 LLIDADFAW
-606 SHGRFANGDR
+606 SRGRFDNGDR

-630 LRDIAHWSGTLQWRY
+630 LRDLAHWTTSLQWRY
-645 LGSGALVEDNSVR
+645 LGSGPLVEDNSVR

-663 TLNARVSRHLPWLG
+663 TLNTRITRGLPGLG
-677 RNSEVTLDVFNLTNR
+677 RQTDITLDIFNLTNR
-692 RTNDIQY
+692 RVNDIQY

-704 LPGEAAPVADRH
+704 LPGEPAPVADRH
-716 LHPAEPRSM
+716 VHPAEPRTF

>member
-1 MSLGAC
+1 M
-7 GKVALIW
+7 I
-14 LKHVGLLLF
+14 LKSP
-23 LRRIHRRSDG
+23 RRAKP
-33 VSEAAAPPKMHY
+33 V
-45 MFPEPITRTPR
+45 
-56 TRACAAALI
+56 ACAFCMTVTMAQ
-65 ACGITAAPAW
+65 

-114 PGEVLEFVPGVI
+114 PGEILEFVPGVI

-162 MSSHAHGQGYA
+162 LPTHAHGQGYS

-180 EMVQRVEYR
+180 ELVQRVEYR

-211 TSFDR
+211 TGFDR
-216 PFLDFGI
+216 PFLDVGI

-229 RSVAGGSAAVG
+229 RHVAGGSTDLGSGRTLLG
-240 AGMTVVGAIEA
+240 AFEV

-275 VGDDS
+275 VGDS
-280 AWQLSVMGYDAKW
+280 SSWQLSFMGYQAKW

-300 ERLINTPGFNRFG
+300 ERLLNAPGFNRYG
-313 TLDPT
+313 SLDPT

-324 RHSVSGQWSKNDGQ
+324 RHSVSGQWSHNDAQ
-338 GGVLRAQAYLMR
+338 GGVWRAQAYVVR
-350 YHLDLYSN
+350 YAMDLYSN

-366 KDGDQFRQQDNR
+366 AAGDQFAQKDAR
-378 TVLGGQVSYALSHGL
+378 TVWGGQFSYAMSHGL
-393 FERIARTEVGLQLR
+393 FERIARSELGLQWR
-407 HDDARVGLYDTVVR
+407 TDKARVGLYDAVARRITEVVR
-421 RVTNVVRLDDVR
+421 EDDV
-433 QSLAGVYAQ
+433 QQTLVGVYAQ
-442 TVVEWTP
+442 NVLEWTP
-449 MVRTITGLRAD
+449 WLRTIAGVRVDHKRAQ
-460 HLHARVDALS
+460 VDALS
-470 LAQNSGSA
+470 LTVNGGRAQDSKA
-478 SGTQVSPKL
+478 SPKL
-487 SVVLGP
+487 SLILGP
-493 WRKSEWFFNAGTGYH
+493 WRKSEFFVNAGTGFH
-508 SNDARGGTIRLDP
+508 SNDARGATIRLDP
-521 RSGEPVPRV
+521 RSGESAQRV
-530 PLLVAGRGAEAGF
+530 PLLVAGRGAELGF

-551 QSSLSLWGL
+551 QSSLALWGL
-560 HLDSEL
+560 KLESEL
-566 VYVGDAGATEASQ
+566 VYVGDAGATEASRA
-579 SSRRRGV
+579 SSRRGV
-586 EFSNRYTPVNW
+586 EFNNRYTPVQW
-597 LLIDADLAW
+597 LLIDADFAW
-606 SHGRFANGDR
+606 SRGRFDNGDR

-630 LRDIAHWSGTLQWRY
+630 LRDLAHWTTSLQWRY
-645 LGSGALVEDNSVR
+645 LGSGPLVEDNSVR

-663 TLNARVSRHLPWLG
+663 TLNTRITRGLPGWG
-677 RNSEVTLDVFNLTNR
+677 RQTDITLDIFNLTNR
-692 RTNDIQY
+692 RVNDIQY

-704 LPGEAAPVADRH
+704 LPGEPAPVADRH
-716 LHPAEPRSM
+716 VHPAEPRTF

>member
-1 MSLGAC
+1 M
-7 GKVALIW
+7 I
-14 LKHVGLLLF
+14 LKSP
-23 LRRIHRRSDG
+23 RRAKP
-33 VSEAAAPPKMHY
+33 V
-45 MFPEPITRTPR
+45 
-56 TRACAAALI
+56 ACAFCMTVTMAQ
-65 ACGITAAPAW
+65 

-114 PGEVLEFVPGVI
+114 PGEILEFVPGVI

-162 MSSHAHGQGYA
+162 LPTHAHGQGYS

-180 EMVQRVEYR
+180 ELVQRVEYR

-211 TSFDR
+211 TGFDR
-216 PFLDFGI
+216 PFLDVGI

-229 RSVAGGSAAVG
+229 RHVAGGSTDVG
-240 AGMTVVGAIEA
+240 SGRTLLGAFEV

-275 VGDDS
+275 VGDS
-280 AWQLSVMGYDAKW
+280 SSWQLSFMGYRAKW

-300 ERLINTPGFNRFG
+300 ERLLNAPGFNRYG
-313 TLDPT
+313 SLDPT

-324 RHSVSGQWSKNDGQ
+324 RHSVSGQWSHNDAQ
-338 GGVLRAQAYLMR
+338 GGVWRAQAYVVR
-350 YHLDLYSN
+350 YAMDLYSN

-366 KDGDQFRQQDNR
+366 AAGDQFAQKDAR
-378 TVLGGQVSYALSHGL
+378 TVWGGQFSYAMSHGL
-393 FERIARTEVGLQLR
+393 FERIARSELGLQWR
-407 HDDARVGLYDTVVR
+407 TDKARVGLYDSVARRITEVVR
-421 RVTNVVRLDDVR
+421 EDDV
-433 QSLAGVYAQ
+433 QQTLVGVYAQ
-442 TVVEWTP
+442 NVLEWTP
-449 MVRTITGLRAD
+449 WLRSIAGVRVDHKRAQ
-460 HLHARVDALS
+460 VDALS
-470 LAQNSGSA
+470 LTVNGGRAQDSKA
-478 SGTQVSPKL
+478 SPKL
-487 SVVLGP
+487 SLILGP
-493 WRKSEWFFNAGTGYH
+493 WRKSEFFVNAGTGFH
-508 SNDARGGTIRLDP
+508 SNDARGATIRLDP
-521 RSGEPVPRV
+521 RSGESAQRV
-530 PLLVAGRGAEAGF
+530 PLLVAGRGAELGF

-551 QSSLSLWGL
+551 QSSLALWGL
-560 HLDSEL
+560 KLESEL
-566 VYVGDAGATEASQ
+566 VYVGDAGATEASRA
-579 SSRRRGV
+579 SSRRGV
-586 EFSNRYTPVNW
+586 EFNNRYTPVQW
-597 LLIDADLAW
+597 LLIDADFAW
-606 SHGRFANGDR
+606 SRGRFDNGDR

-630 LRDIAHWSGTLQWRY
+630 LRDLAHWTTSLQWRY
-645 LGSGALVEDNSVR
+645 LGSGPLVEDNSVR

-663 TLNARVSRHLPWLG
+663 TLNTRITRGLPGWG
-677 RNSEVTLDVFNLTNR
+677 RQTDITLDIFNLTNR
-692 RTNDIQY
+692 RVNDIQY

-704 LPGEAAPVADRH
+704 LPGEPAPVADRH
-716 LHPAEPRSM
+716 VHPAEPRTF

>member
-1 MSLGAC
+1 MILKSLSRA
-7 GKVALIW
+7 KPV
-14 LKHVGLLLF
+14 
-23 LRRIHRRSDG
+23 
-33 VSEAAAPPKMHY
+33 
-45 MFPEPITRTPR
+45 
-56 TRACAAALI
+56 ACAFFMTVTMAQ
-65 ACGITAAPAW
+65 

-114 PGEVLEFVPGVI
+114 PGEILEFVPGVI

-162 MSSHAHGQGYA
+162 LPTHAHGQGYS

-180 EMVQRVEYR
+180 ELVQRVEYR

-211 TSFDR
+211 TGFDR
-216 PFLDFGI
+216 PFLDVGI

-229 RSVAGGSAAVG
+229 RHVAGGSTDLGSGRTVLG
-240 AGMTVVGAIEA
+240 AFEV

-275 VGDDS
+275 VGDS
-280 AWQLSVMGYDAKW
+280 SSWQLSFMGYQAKW

-300 ERLINTPGFNRFG
+300 ERLLNAPGFNRYG
-313 TLDPT
+313 SLDPT

-324 RHSVSGQWSKNDGQ
+324 RHSVSGQWSHNDAQ
-338 GGVLRAQAYLMR
+338 GGVWRAQAYVVR
-350 YHLDLYSN
+350 YAMDLYSN

-366 KDGDQFRQQDNR
+366 AAGDQFAQKDAR
-378 TVLGGQVSYALSHGL
+378 TVWGGQFSYAMSHGL
-393 FERIARTEVGLQLR
+393 FERIARSELGLQWR
-407 HDDARVGLYDTVVR
+407 TDKARVGLYDAVARRITEVVR
-421 RVTNVVRLDDVR
+421 EDDV
-433 QSLAGVYAQ
+433 QQTLVGVYAQ
-442 TVVEWTP
+442 NVLEWTP
-449 MVRTITGLRAD
+449 WLRTIAGVRVDHKRAQ
-460 HLHARVDALS
+460 VDALS
-470 LAQNSGSA
+470 LTVNGGTAQDSKA
-478 SGTQVSPKL
+478 SPKL
-487 SVVLGP
+487 SLILGP
-493 WRKSEWFFNAGTGYH
+493 WRKSEFFVNAGTGFH
-508 SNDARGGTIRLDP
+508 SNDARGATIRLDP
-521 RSGEPVPRV
+521 RSGESAQRV
-530 PLLVAGRGAEAGF
+530 PLLVAGRGAELGF

-551 QSSLSLWGL
+551 QSSLALWGL
-560 HLDSEL
+560 KLDSEL
-566 VYVGDAGATEASQ
+566 VYVGDAGATEASRA
-579 SSRRRGV
+579 SSRRGV
-586 EFSNRYTPVNW
+586 EFNNRYTPVQW
-597 LLIDADLAW
+597 LLIDADFAW
-606 SHGRFANGDR
+606 SRGRLDNGDR

-630 LRDIAHWSGTLQWRY
+630 LRDLAHWTTSLQWRY
-645 LGSGALVEDNSVR
+645 LGSGPLVEDNSVR

-663 TLNARVSRHLPWLG
+663 TLNTRITRGLPGWG
-677 RNSEVTLDVFNLTNR
+677 RQTDITLDIFNLTNR
-692 RTNDIQY
+692 RVNDIQY

-704 LPGEAAPVADRH
+704 LPGEPAPVADRH
-716 LHPAEPRSM
+716 VHPAEPRTF

>member
-1 MSLGAC
+1 MILKSLSRA
-7 GKVALIW
+7 KPV
-14 LKHVGLLLF
+14 
-23 LRRIHRRSDG
+23 
-33 VSEAAAPPKMHY
+33 
-45 MFPEPITRTPR
+45 
-56 TRACAAALI
+56 ACAFFMTVTMAQ
-65 ACGITAAPAW
+65 

-114 PGEVLEFVPGVI
+114 PGEILEFVPGVI

-162 MSSHAHGQGYA
+162 LPTHAHGQGYS

-180 EMVQRVEYR
+180 ELVQRVEYR

-211 TSFDR
+211 TGFDR
-216 PFLDFGI
+216 PFLDVGI

-229 RSVAGGSAAVG
+229 RHVAGGSTDVG
-240 AGMTVVGAIEA
+240 SGRTLLGAFEV

-275 VGDDS
+275 VGDS
-280 AWQLSVMGYDAKW
+280 SSWQLSFMGYRAKW

-300 ERLINTPGFNRFG
+300 ERLLNAPGFNRYG
-313 TLDPT
+313 SLDPT

-324 RHSVSGQWSKNDGQ
+324 RHSVSGQWSHNDAQ
-338 GGVLRAQAYLMR
+338 GGVWRAQAYVVR
-350 YHLDLYSN
+350 YAMDLYSN

-366 KDGDQFRQQDNR
+366 AAGDQFAQKDGR
-378 TVLGGQVSYALSHGL
+378 TVWGGQFSYAMSHGL
-393 FERIARTEVGLQLR
+393 FERIARSELGLQWR
-407 HDDARVGLYDTVVR
+407 TDKARVGLYDAVARRITEVVR
-421 RVTNVVRLDDVR
+421 EDDV
-433 QSLAGVYAQ
+433 QQTLVGVYAQ
-442 TVVEWTP
+442 NVLEWTP
-449 MVRTITGLRAD
+449 WLRTIAGVRVDHKRAQ
-460 HLHARVDALS
+460 VDALS
-470 LAQNSGSA
+470 LTVNGGTAQDSKA
-478 SGTQVSPKL
+478 SPKL
-487 SVVLGP
+487 SLILGP
-493 WRKSEWFFNAGTGYH
+493 WRKSEFFVNAGTGFH
-508 SNDARGGTIRLDP
+508 SNDARGATIRLDP
-521 RSGEPVPRV
+521 RSGESAQRV
-530 PLLVAGRGAEAGF
+530 PLLVAGRGTELGF

-551 QSSLSLWGL
+551 QSSLALWGL
-560 HLDSEL
+560 KLESEL
-566 VYVGDAGATEASQ
+566 VYVGDAGATEASRA
-579 SSRRRGV
+579 SSRRGV
-586 EFSNRYTPVNW
+586 EFNNRYTPVQW
-597 LLIDADLAW
+597 LLIDADFAW
-606 SHGRFANGDR
+606 SRGRFDNGDR

-630 LRDIAHWSGTLQWRY
+630 LRDLAHWTTSLQWRY
-645 LGSGALVEDNSVR
+645 LGSGPLVEDNSVR

-663 TLNARVSRHLPWLG
+663 TLNTRITRGLPGWG
-677 RNSEVTLDVFNLTNR
+677 RQTDITLDIFNLTNR
-692 RTNDIQY
+692 RVNDIQY

-704 LPGEAAPVADRH
+704 LPGEPAPVADRH
-716 LHPAEPRSM
+716 VHPAEPRTF

>member
-1 MSLGAC
+1 MILKSLSRA
-7 GKVALIW
+7 KPVAYAFCMT
-14 LKHVGLLLF
+14 VTM
-23 LRRIHRRSDG
+23 
-33 VSEAAAPPKMHY
+33 AQ
-45 MFPEPITRTPR
+45 
-56 TRACAAALI
+56 
-65 ACGITAAPAW
+65 

-114 PGEVLEFVPGVI
+114 PGEILEFVPGVI

-162 MSSHAHGQGYA
+162 LPTHAHGQGYS

-180 EMVQRVEYR
+180 ELVQRVEYR

-211 TSFDR
+211 TGFDR
-216 PFLDFGI
+216 PFLDLGI

-229 RSVAGGSAAVG
+229 RHVAGGSTDMGSGRTLLG
-240 AGMTVVGAIEA
+240 AFEV

-275 VGDDS
+275 VGDS
-280 AWQLSVMGYDAKW
+280 SSWQLSFMGYQAKW

-300 ERLINTPGFNRFG
+300 ERLLNAPGFNRYG
-313 TLDPT
+313 SLDPT

-324 RHSVSGQWSKNDGQ
+324 RHSVSGQWSHNDAQ
-338 GGVLRAQAYLMR
+338 GGVWRAQAYVVR
-350 YHLDLYSN
+350 YAMDLYSN

-366 KDGDQFRQQDNR
+366 AAGDQFAQKDAR
-378 TVLGGQVSYALSHGL
+378 TVWGGQFSYAMSHGL
-393 FERIARTEVGLQLR
+393 FERIARSELGLQWR
-407 HDDARVGLYDTVVR
+407 TDKARVGLYDSVARRITEVVR
-421 RVTNVVRLDDVR
+421 EDDV
-433 QSLAGVYAQ
+433 QQTLVGVYAQ
-442 TVVEWTP
+442 NVLEWTP
-449 MVRTITGLRAD
+449 WLRTIAGVRVDHKRAQ
-460 HLHARVDALS
+460 VDALS
-470 LAQNSGSA
+470 LTINGGTAQDSKA
-478 SGTQVSPKL
+478 SPKL
-487 SVVLGP
+487 SLILGP
-493 WRKSEWFFNAGTGYH
+493 WRKSEFFVNAGTGFH
-508 SNDARGGTIRLDP
+508 SNDARGATIRLDP
-521 RSGEPVPRV
+521 RSGESAQRV
-530 PLLVAGRGAEAGF
+530 PLLVAGRGAELGF

-551 QSSLSLWGL
+551 QSSLALWGL
-560 HLDSEL
+560 KLDSEL
-566 VYVGDAGATEASQ
+566 VYVGDAGATEASRA
-579 SSRRRGV
+579 SARRGV
-586 EFSNRYTPVNW
+586 EFNNRYTPVQW
-597 LLIDADLAW
+597 LLIDADFAW
-606 SHGRFANGDR
+606 SRGRFDNGDR

-630 LRDIAHWSGTLQWRY
+630 LRDLAHWTTSLQWRY
-645 LGSGALVEDNSVR
+645 LGSGPLVEDNSVR

-663 TLNARVSRHLPWLG
+663 TLNTRITRGLPGWG
-677 RNSEVTLDVFNLTNR
+677 RQTDITLDIFNLTNR
-692 RTNDIQY
+692 RVNDIQY

-704 LPGEAAPVADRH
+704 LPGEPAPVADRH
-716 LHPAEPRSM
+716 VHPAEPRTF